1 MQALK
6 QPTADA
12 VLLYLRTS
20 KLDRETEL
28 KWKERIVNT
37 PFPIVEELFKFL
49 DGRCGMLELT
59 ASSYQTLSHSTTRQ
73 DNLRYR
79 NKTAYANCTNPTGL
93 QTKHSS
99 HSLESRATFVI
110 DLMPRDTARNF

>member
-1 MQALK
+1 MMKEGQ
-6 QPTADA
+6 QP
-12 VLLYLRTS
+12 L
-20 KLDRETEL
+20 L

-49 DGRCGMLELT
+49 DGRCRILEPT
-59 ASSYQTLSHSTTRQ
+59 GSSYQTLSHSTTRQ

-93 QTKHSS
+93 QTKHLS
-99 HSLESRATFVI
+99 HDLKSRATFVI
-110 DLMPRDTARNF
+110 DLMPHNTARNF